1 MPDDLWAHTAERAAV
16 SSDLEARAD
25 AAGAAPAGGSASGV
39 PCEHRIGGEGA
50 ARDPGMCQPIGA
62 DRLGP
67 SLQDR
72 RYADRGSM
80 SRGDAEGV
88 LLPRRAES
96 LVQ

>member
-1 MPDDLWAHTAERAAV
+1 MPDDLWAHAAEWAAV
-16 SSDLEARAD
+16 MGHDEVDLEALAD

-50 ARDPGMCQPIGA
+50 ARDPGMCQPIGE

-72 RYADRGSM
+72 R
-80 SRGDAEGV
+80 
-88 LLPRRAES
+88 
-96 LVQ
+96 